1 MHALTIAI
9 IQQIIIPKLRLR
21 MKMAAVM
28 VAMTAVVK
36 QDTFLQNLRQTRKPF
51 VEKLGSFNKAR
62 VILPYFLS
70 IVYYLEIY
78 VFFIFK
84 SNTQFLKQLYAY
96 FLLLSLVFCACQKP
110 KQISTKTDEDY
121 EKADSFLNIKPDSA
135 FYYYNK
141 VVTNSKDS
149 LLIARAYNGM
159 AVIQSDAGDYFG
171 SQQSL
176 LLSIPFLDEQKES
189 DRLCVISDYNELGST
204 SLRLKNYD
212 AALGYYDHALKF
224 STEKDF
230 KGIVQNNK
238 AVAYKKKKEYDKAIE
253 IYRSII
259 DRSKNNKREYARI
272 LSNLAFA
279 RWLEDSNYHAA
290 ADLHTALQIR
300 EKEKDKVG
308 LVASFSQLSDYYYRF
323 HPDSALIYSSK
334 LYEVALEI
342 NNPDDELEALQKLIQ
357 LGSTSNL
364 KGYFTRYEYLND
376 SIQTSRN
383 SAKNQFALIRFD
395 SEKNKTD
402 NLRLQKENT
411 EKKNQILLLFLV
423 VFVLSVSAF
432 NIILRS
438 KRRKQRMEQEYQ
450 NNLRESKLK
459 TSKKVHDVVAN
470 GLYQLMSKIEYNT
483 IEKEQLLDE
492 IETLYENS
500 RDISYE
506 QPIINRV
513 DFHEEI
519 QQLLTS
525 FSTPE
530 VKVLLTG
537 NEKDLWNNVSEEAK
551 YELKHV
557 LQELMVNM
565 KKHSSA
571 QNVVVKFEQENGN
584 LHIQYTDDGIGLQG
598 ELKKGNG
605 LTNTGTRI
613 IDIGGKL
620 IFDSQR
626 TTGLRI
632 HIYIPIA

>member
-1 MHALTIAI
+1 
-9 IQQIIIPKLRLR
+9 
-21 MKMAAVM
+21 
-28 VAMTAVVK
+28 
-36 QDTFLQNLRQTRKPF
+36 
-51 VEKLGSFNKAR
+51 
-62 VILPYFLS
+62 
-70 IVYYLEIY
+70 
-78 VFFIFK
+78 
-84 SNTQFLKQLYAY
+84 
-96 FLLLSLVFCACQKP
+96 
-110 KQISTKTDEDY
+110 
-121 EKADSFLNIKPDSA
+121 
-135 FYYYNK
+135 
-141 VVTNSKDS
+141 
-149 LLIARAYNGM
+149 M

-176 LLSIPFLDEQKES
+176 FISLGYLDEQKEQDQYS
-189 DRLCVISDYNELGST
+189 LLSDYNELGST
-204 SLRLKNYD
+204 SLSLKNYD
-212 AALGYYDHALKF
+212 AALGYYDRAARFCKD
-224 STEKDF
+224 KDF
-230 KGIVQNNK
+230 KIIMDNNK
-238 AVAYKKKKEYDKAIE
+238 AVAYQKLKQYDKAIAIYNSIITGNNKKKKEY
-253 IYRSII
+253 
-259 DRSKNNKREYARI
+259 ARV
-272 LSNLAFA
+272 LSNLARV
-279 RWLEDSNYHAA
+279 RWLQNPNFNAA
-290 ADLHTALQIR
+290 PDLLQALQIR
-300 EKEKDKVG
+300 KEEKDLGG
-308 LVASFSQLSDYYYRF
+308 LNASYAHLSDYYLRS
-323 HPDSALIYSSK
+323 HPDSSLFYANKMYGTAQEL
-334 LYEVALEI
+334 
-342 NNPDDELEALQKLIQ
+342 NNPSDQLEALQKLIQ
-357 LGSTSNL
+357 LSPAAEL
-364 KGYFTRYEYLND
+364 KPYFTRYQYLND

-383 SAKNQFALIRFD
+383 NAKNQFASIRFD
-395 SEKNKTD
+395 AEKNRTE
-402 NLRLQKENT
+402 NLKLQKENT
-411 EKKNQILLLFLV
+411 EKRDQVIILFATLIVAAAAIVIGILYYRKRQQQTKWEAQNQI
-423 VFVLSVSAF
+423 
-432 NIILRS
+432 
-438 KRRKQRMEQEYQ
+438 QQ
-450 NNLRESKLK
+450 SKLR

-492 IETLYENS
+492 IEALYENS

-525 FSTPE
+525 FSTPK